1 MGEEPVERDV
11 VDRLYWSV
19 VTFSL
24 SLCVGGIVYLS
35 FKLTEM

>member
-1 MGEEPVERDV
+1 MGEKHMERDV

-19 VTFSL
+19 VMFSL

-35 FKLTEM
+35 FKLMEV